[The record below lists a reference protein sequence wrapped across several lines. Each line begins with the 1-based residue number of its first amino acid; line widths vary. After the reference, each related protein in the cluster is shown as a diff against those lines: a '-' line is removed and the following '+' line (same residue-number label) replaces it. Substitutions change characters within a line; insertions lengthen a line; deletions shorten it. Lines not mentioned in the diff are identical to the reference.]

1 MVAAHIKEEGCC
13 IDGADVMYFMNV
25 NMFKNKTKK
34 QKTYTTFYPF
44 LQQFF
49 FTLI

>member
-1 MVAAHIKEEGCC
+1 MVAAHIKEEGCR

-25 NMFKNKTKK
+25 NMFKKNKT
-34 QKTYTTFYPF
+34 KTYTTFYPF